1 MVQFLTFSHM
11 TLPMY
16 IFMFVGS
23 VVSFKKQAHVSAG
36 DRKMLMR
43 KCGICWLRTYTLH
56 AVTLRPINY
65 SLGVIFSELLG
76 NGQFMFSFDYRA

>member
-11 TLPMY
+11 TQPGY

-23 VVSFKKQAHVSAG
+23 GVSFKKQAHVSAG
-36 DRKMLMR
+36 DGKILMS
-43 KCGICWLRTYTLH
+43 KCGICWLRTYTLR
-56 AVTLRPINY
+56 ALTLRPINY
-65 SLGVIFSELLG
+65 SLGVISSELLG